1 MHSRN
6 IIQHCFLATA
16 LLAACTLHAQPTR
29 SIADFPLITGA
40 QIDAANDTLLVVDA
54 SAINPQGRRVKFAE
68 LVNVPAMFST
78 LEPSLGNPAANGYLL
93 SSSTGGVRSWI
104 VPPAVTTA
112 AVATAIATDPAAI
125 AAALNQRIFNVRD
138 YDAAGDN
145 TTDDTVAIQ
154 ATINAAKLAGG
165 GVVYLPT
172 GRYRVNKTADLSV
185 GDGKHALTLYS
196 NVSVVGDGPY
206 LTIIKPLDSALGNL
220 PILYGYPVGGDLA
233 IENVQIRDLQVDG
246 NKSRGGGVMG
256 EDEGINFYGGNNI
269 LLDNLVVHSNGQDGF
284 DLDNYTAGPSKN
296 ITVTNCRFYENGG
309 AAIHPEIEN
318 MVVSNCHFEENGH
331 ARALDANPLV
341 AAYACAVDATG
352 DSFVITNCTFK
363 NNHVD
368 ILANNATISNC
379 GFMNSSSRTPIKQN
393 AAGTNNISN
402 CRITAL
408 GSGSI
413 GIEINASNSF
423 NFITN
428 TTINAQGAG
437 IKQTTGGDL
446 LIAGNTISGGVYGVQ
461 VLNQNSKRV
470 SITDNRFASVSTTMI
485 RIESAGGGQATGNY
499 SDQAVA
505 VLIDLR
511 SSTSNWL
518 VASNYG
524 SGPATGV
531 RCFSGGSNTIRD
543 NHFVGGLDI
552 QTASNRIIGNRFGTL
567 AINGGGT
574 SNVFENNEIAG
585 TVTHTS
591 ATYASNTWRG
601 NYGAG
606 VAGIFSGT
614 TTLAAGAS
622 TIASAAVSAN
632 TKLTLTL
639 KTVGGTI
646 AGQPHVATIT
656 PGTGLT
662 LDGGGA
668 SNTSVYN
675 WTISD

>member
-1 MHSRN
+1 MKHLR
-6 IIQHCFLATA
+6 H
-16 LLAACTLHAQPTR
+16 TL
-29 SIADFPLITGA
+29 FPLLLLSAALG
-40 QIDAANDTLLVVDA
+40 QNIDTLPTILGSAVDKANDKILVRDA
-54 SAINPQGRRVKFAE
+54 SVSAAAGALRAITLAE
-68 LVNVPAMFST
+68 VANIPGMFST
-78 LEPSLGNPAANGYLL
+78 LEPALGNPATNGYLL
-93 SSSTGGVRSWI
+93 SSTTAGVRSWI
-104 VPPAVTTA
+104 APPTSVTNA
-112 AVATAIATDPAAI
+112 AVVAAIATDPAAI
-125 AAALNQRIFNVRD
+125 RTAAGTARIFNVKD
-138 YDAAGDN
+138 YGAIGNGIA
-145 TTDDTVAIQ
+145 DDTVAIQ
-154 ATINAAKLAGG
+154 AVMNALKLAGG
-165 GVVYLPT
+165 GVAYLPK
-172 GRYRVNKTADLSV
+172 GVYRVNKTADLAI
-185 GDGKHALTLYS
+185 GDGKHAITLYS
-196 NVSVVGDGPY
+196 NISVIGDGPY
-206 LTIIKPLDSALGNL
+206 LTIIKPLDSAQGNL
-220 PILYGYPVGGDLA
+220 PILYGYPVGGDTE
-233 IENVQIRDLQVDG
+233 IKNVQIRDLQIDG

-269 LLDNLVVHSNGQDGF
+269 LLDNLVIHSNGQDGF

-318 MVVSNCHFEENGH
+318 MIVANCHFEENGH

-352 DSFVITNCTFK
+352 DNFAISNCTFK

-379 GFMNSSSRTPIKQN
+379 TFLNSSGRTPIKQN

-413 GIEINASNSF
+413 GIEINAANSF
-423 NFITN
+423 NFISN

-470 SITDNRFASVSTTMI
+470 SITDNRFSSVSTTMI
-485 RIESAGGGQATGNY
+485 RIESAGGGQAIGNY
-499 SDQAVA
+499 SDQAA
-505 VLIDLR
+505 GVLIDLR

-524 SGPATGV
+524 SGTATGV
-531 RCFSGGSNTIRD
+531 RCFSGVSNTIRD

-552 QTASNRIIGNRFGTL
+552 QTASNRIISNRFGTL
-567 AINGGGT
+567 AINAGGT
-574 SNVFENNEIAG
+574 SNLFENNEITG
-585 TVTHTS
+585 TITHTT
-591 ATYASNTWRG
+591 ATYNSNTWRG
-601 NYGAG
+601 NTGAG

-614 TTLAAGAS
+614 VGPLTSGGG
-622 TIASAAVSAN
+622 TIISAAVSAN
-632 TKLTLTL
+632 SKLILTL

-646 AGQPHVATIT
+646 AGQPYVATIT

-675 WTISD
+675 WSITD